1 MSVLTRSKPAAVADP
16 GAPAA
21 APIVVPGRL
30 GPSRLIGAV
39 VLGGTV
45 ASLVVSATRPTN
57 VPPAAQRVADTTS
70 LVVLSMH
77 PLEAAT
83 VRRYGRRRGIAP
95 SSRRRATF
103 STLTFGVFGA
113 VPAIRSIRRATR

>member
-1 MSVLTRSKPAAVADP
+1 MSVLTRSKPVAVADP

-21 APIVVPGRL
+21 APLVVPGRL
-30 GPSRLIGAV
+30 GPSRLLGAL

-45 ASLVVSATRPTN
+45 ASLIVTATRPGN
-57 VPPAAQRVADTTS
+57 VPPAAQKVADTTS

-77 PLEAAT
+77 PIEAAT
-83 VRRYGRRRGIAP
+83 VRRYGRKRGIAP

-103 STLTFGVFGA
+103 STLVFGVFGA
-113 VPAIRSIRRATR
+113 VPAIRSIRRATF

>member
-21 APIVVPGRL
+21 APIFVPGRL

-45 ASLVVSATRPTN
+45 ASLVVSATRPKN

-77 PLEAAT
+77 PIEAAT
-83 VRRYGRRRGIAP
+83 VRRYGRKRGIAP
-95 SSRRRATF
+95 ASSRRATF
-103 STLTFGVFGA
+103 STLVFGVFGA
-113 VPAIRSIRRATR
+113 VPAVRSIRRATR